1 MSDEHSNNYFRNYLL
16 TLSIHTI
23 MKQIIAAA
31 ILSAGIA
38 LGGFF
43 IYRGIDNFAKKDR
56 VVTVKGL
63 AEREVMADKVVWP
76 LSFNEVG
83 NDMQELFLSVEQK
96 QQTIVDFLKRN
107 GLSDEE
113 IIVSAPSIYDRKAQT
128 WSDNNV
134 AYRYQTSVTITVSSK
149 QVEAVMNCMKLQTE
163 LLKKGIAISSSDYS
177 TEFLYTN
184 LADLKPEMVEQA
196 TANARATA
204 VKFAEDAGCKLGTL
218 ATASQGSFSIS
229 EDATTPHI
237 KNIRV
242 VTTVTYNLK

>member
-1 MSDEHSNNYFRNYLL
+1 
-16 TLSIHTI
+16 
-23 MKQIIAAA
+23 MKNIIAAA

-76 LSFNEVG
+76 LSFAEVG
-83 NDMQELFLSVEQK
+83 NDMQELCATVERK
-96 QQTIVDFLKRN
+96 QQNVVNFLKQN
-107 GLSDEE
+107 GLNDDE
-113 IIVSAPSIYDRKAQT
+113 IIVSAPTIYDRKAQT
-128 WSDNNV
+128 WSNSGV
-134 AYRYQTSVTITVSSK
+134 FERYQSSVTITVSSSH
-149 QVEAVMNCMKLQTE
+149 VETVMACMKKQAE
-163 LLKKGIAISSSDYS
+163 LIRQGIAIQADDYSSS
-177 TEFLYTN
+177 TQFLYTH

-204 VKFAEDAGCKLGTL
+204 VKFAEDADCKLGSL

>member
-1 MSDEHSNNYFRNYLL
+1 
-16 TLSIHTI
+16 
-23 MKQIIAAA
+23 MKQMISAA
-31 ILSAGIA
+31 ILSIGIA
-38 LGGFF
+38 LGGYF

-63 AEREVMADKVVWP
+63 AEREVMADKVIWP
-76 LSFNEVG
+76 ISFKEVG
-83 NDMQELFLSVEQK
+83 NDMQHLCADVELR
-96 QQTIVDFLKRN
+96 QQTVIDFLKQN
-107 GLSDEE
+107 GISDDE
-113 IIVSAPSIYDRKAQT
+113 IIVSAPSIYDRKAQQ

-134 AYRYQTSVTITVSSK
+134 SQRYQTTVNITVSS
-149 QVEAVMNCMKLQTE
+149 VHVDVVMNCMKKQSE
-163 LLKKGIAISSSDYS
+163 LLKKGVAIQSDDYSSS
-177 TEFLYTN
+177 TRFLYTH

-242 VTTVTYNLK
+242 VTTVTYTLK

>member
-1 MSDEHSNNYFRNYLL
+1 
-16 TLSIHTI
+16 

-31 ILSAGIA
+31 ILSVGIA

-43 IYRGIDNFAKKDR
+43 IYRGINNFADKDR

-76 LSFNEVG
+76 ISFNEVG
-83 NDMQELFLSVEQK
+83 NDMQELCLAVERK
-96 QQTIVDFLKRN
+96 QQEVVDFLKQN
-107 GLSDEE
+107 GLTDDE
-113 IIVSAPSIYDRKAQT
+113 IIVSAPSIYDRKAQQ

-134 AYRYQTSVTITVSSK
+134 VYRYQTSVNITVSSGN
-149 QVEAVMNCMKLQTE
+149 VPTVMTCMKKQAE
-163 LLKKGIAISSSDYS
+163 LMKKGIAISSSDYS
-177 TEFLYTN
+177 TQFLYTH

-204 VKFAEDAGCKLGTL
+204 AKFAEDAGCRLGSLT
-218 ATASQGSFSIS
+218 TAQQGAFSIS

-242 VTTVTYNLK
+242 VTTVTYKLK

>member
-1 MSDEHSNNYFRNYLL
+1 
-16 TLSIHTI
+16 
-23 MKQIIAAA
+23 MKQMISAA
-31 ILSAGIA
+31 ILSIGIA
-38 LGGFF
+38 LGGYF

-63 AEREVMADKVVWP
+63 AEREVMADKVIWP
-76 LSFNEVG
+76 ISFKEVG
-83 NDMQELFLSVEQK
+83 NDMQHLCADVELR
-96 QQTIVDFLKRN
+96 QQTVIDFLKQN
-107 GLSDEE
+107 GISDDE
-113 IIVSAPSIYDRKAQT
+113 IIVSAPSIYDRKAQQ

-134 AYRYQTSVTITVSSK
+134 SQRYQTTVNITVSS
-149 QVEAVMNCMKLQTE
+149 VHVDVVMNCMKKQSE
-163 LLKKGIAISSSDYS
+163 LLKKGVAIQSDDYSSS
-177 TEFLYTN
+177 TRFLYMH

-242 VTTVTYNLK
+242 VTTVTYTLK

>member
-1 MSDEHSNNYFRNYLL
+1 
-16 TLSIHTI
+16 
-23 MKQIIAAA
+23 MKHVISAA
-31 ILSAGIA
+31 ILSVGIA
-38 LGGFF
+38 LGGYF
-43 IYRGIDNFAKKDR
+43 IYCGIDNFANKDR

-63 AEREVMADKVVWP
+63 AEREVMADKVIWP
-76 LSFNEVG
+76 LSFKEVG
-83 NDMQELFLSVEQK
+83 NDMQHLCAEVEQR
-96 QQTIVDFLKRN
+96 QQAVIDFLKQN
-107 GLSDEE
+107 GISDDE
-113 IIVSAPSIYDRKAQT
+113 IIISAPSIYDRKAQQ

-134 AYRYQTSVTITVSSK
+134 AQRYQTTITITVSSTH
-149 QVEAVMNCMKLQTE
+149 VETVIACMKKQAE
-163 LLKKGIAISSSDYS
+163 LLKKGVAIQSDDYSSS
-177 TEFLYTN
+177 TRFLYTH

-242 VTTVTYNLK
+242 VTTVTYMLK